1 MSSLTSFFLER
12 DLASKVFGTPGS
24 KFWGVLPDFQHVE
37 LHVLVVLCDLCDPQ
51 DTSPLS
57 LAENKPCWIHD

>member
-37 LHVLVVLCDLCDPQ
+37 LHVLVV
-51 DTSPLS
+51 
-57 LAENKPCWIHD
+57 